1 MVQGLSLPYLYLLQD
16 VQYFKADDPV
26 AATIALVCLGAF
38 ILIVITVNFIRN
50 RGGGSMGGG
59 GSGKGSAVLIP
70 RKFSA
75 FTMHRIANTYGLS
88 KDQAKFLEYIFRND
102 AVNDPMGVIQNLNIL
117 DKHFKRM
124 YKRIEKSARTDEDA
138 QQRLALL
145 FSIRNILETS
155 QSSGSVTMSTR
166 QISENMTA
174 VLSTGRETYPVRVMS
189 SKGDNIMVECPKNV
203 LGTPMRIAKGTRVSL
218 SFFTKSSKGFAFESR
233 SLGMVDTPRGTA
245 LQLAH
250 SGQAKPLIQRR
261 YRRRQTTASCNFS
274 LVMVEEIGTGRK
286 KVRKMT
292 VDGRRFTG
300 TIMDVSIGGCSIRT
314 NSSVPLGTKLKIEF
328 DYLDKMIIAALGQV
342 LRINRSGAV
351 STIMHIKFIKVP
363 RKTLNAIN
371 ALVYEYDE
379 D

>member
-1 MVQGLSLPYLYLLQD
+1 MVRSFSLPHLYLLQD
-16 VQYFKADDPV
+16 RYFKEDDPM
-26 AATIALVCLGAF
+26 AAIIFAIGLGSFIIIALVS
-38 ILIVITVNFIRN
+38 NFVRKRSGVSI
-50 RGGGSMGGG
+50 GGG
-59 GSGKGSAVLIP
+59 GSGKGSAAVIP
-70 RKFSA
+70 RKFSG
-75 FTMHRIANTYGLS
+75 FTMHRIASTYGLD

-102 AVNDPMGVIQNLNIL
+102 VVSDPMGVVQNLNIL
-117 DKHFKRM
+117 DKHFKRA

-145 FSIRNILETS
+145 FSVRNILESS
-155 QSSGSVTMSTR
+155 QNSSSAAISTR

-174 VLSTGRETYPVRVMS
+174 VLSTGKETYPVRVIS
-189 SKGDNIMVECPKNV
+189 SKGDNVMVECPKNA

-233 SLGMVDTPRGTA
+233 SLGMVETPRGTA

-250 SGQAKPLIQRR
+250 SGQAKPLIQRK

-274 LVMVEEIGTGRK
+274 LVMVEETGTGRK
-286 KVRKMT
+286 KTRKMT
-292 VDGRRFTG
+292 VDSRRFTG

-314 NSSVPLGTKLKIEF
+314 NASVPLGTRLKIEF

-351 STIMHIKFIKVP
+351 NTIMHIKFIKVP
-363 RKTLNAIN
+363 RKTMNAVN